1 MSLSLESAVLKRFL
15 QRNGR
20 LSVVGVIIFLV
31 LLVVSGRVLV
41 GVGLELYK
49 GYWNYLGHCSVDG
62 SKLTDQRRLD
72 FAIDHYLWNQKNIDY
87 LEIADVE
94 RPDRPPLDD
103 ATNSFKRVPY
113 ENKLEFLKENPAC
126 CELTERMPDGQRL
139 GFWDRVAGA
148 GEGQF
153 FFSYKVR
160 YFDELGRLKEIFAD
174 GVFYQVDNC
183 GEAFFTH
190 YY

>member
-1 MSLSLESAVLKRFL
+1 MLKRIL
-15 QRNGR
+15 QRDGR
-20 LSVVGVIIFLV
+20 WSVVRVIVFLV
-31 LLVVSGRVLV
+31 LLVVFGRVLV
-41 GVGLELYK
+41 GVGLEGYK
-49 GYWNYLGHCSVDG
+49 GYLNYLGYCSVDG
-62 SKLTDQRRLD
+62 GKLTDQRRLD
-72 FAIDHYLWNQKNIDY
+72 SAIDHYLLNQKNIDY

-103 ATNSFKRVPY
+103 VINGFKRVPY
-113 ENKLEFLKENPAC
+113 ESGSEFLKENPAC
-126 CELTERMPDGQRL
+126 CELTESMPDGQRSD
-139 GFWDRVAGA
+139 FWDRVAGA

-160 YFDELGRLKEIFAD
+160 YFDGLGRLKEIVAD